1 MSNFDNFDI
10 HQMSPKLA
18 QRWHFA
24 CIFYC
29 KKIFV
34 LGSLDYAKNVKRYLF
49 FGHPIYST
57 TRKLQWKKRKE
68 IAIKKENHS
77 EILMMIIIQTIA
89 VCRVINYSFII
100 ISC

>member
-24 CIFYC
+24 CIFYY
-29 KKIFV
+29 KKIFD

-49 FGHPIYST
+49 FGHPI
-57 TRKLQWKKRKE
+57 L
-68 IAIKKENHS
+68 IKGNDWAAK
-77 EILMMIIIQTIA
+77 Q
-89 VCRVINYSFII
+89 
-100 ISC
+100 

>member
-49 FGHPIYST
+49 FGHPIHVGNLFVYLLLIHVFDTQYLHLSDYHVVCDP
-57 TRKLQWKKRKE
+57 LAKK
-68 IAIKKENHS
+68 
-77 EILMMIIIQTIA
+77 
-89 VCRVINYSFII
+89 
-100 ISC
+100 

>member
-49 FGHPIYST
+49 FGHPIWGG
-57 TRKLQWKKRKE
+57 QKKSKPKTVTERIFDFSIE
-68 IAIKKENHS
+68 YCS
-77 EILMMIIIQTIA
+77 QM
-89 VCRVINYSFII
+89 V
-100 ISC
+100 